1 MRKYVNEIRPIKY
14 YLLAQLMHPLDAS
27 RFQREVRDYE
37 KELKLSIKFKNREK
51 NFKYHWF

>member
-37 KELKLSIKFKNREK
+37 KELKLSIKFKNRGK
-51 NFKYHWF
+51 NFKDRGF